1 MLMSG
6 QQPASNAWLSLLSW
20 DKSTSGAGRYFLEVP
35 AGKTATFSVVLTWHR
50 TITPNANWSVL
61 TPSLADLNL
70 RLSTASAE
78 FAVGALVAESRS
90 PIDMSSMSINGA
102 TSSTLNLNNVQSANA
117 GSYAVTATNGSGSV
131 TSSQQYSPSTPLAVV
146 VRRRRDRWGRRGGAP
161 SCGFA
166 ALCFCSPQFAEFR
179 GGRKPAGLRLLSQPD
194 LGYQPDWRP
203 QGEKN
208 LSLV

>member
-90 PIDMSSMSINGA
+90 PID
-102 TSSTLNLNNVQSANA
+102 NVEHVYQRRH
-117 GSYAVTATNGSGSV
+117 
-131 TSSQQYSPSTPLAVV
+131 QQHAQLEQRTVGQCRQLC
-146 VRRRRDRWGRRGGAP
+146 RDRHKRFGLGDQQPSNTHRQRR
-161 SCGFA
+161 
-166 ALCFCSPQFAEFR
+166 
-179 GGRKPAGLRLLSQPD
+179 
-194 LGYQPDWRP
+194 WRW
-203 QGEKN
+203 
-208 LSLV
+208 